1 MWSFARKKKV
11 EIDKRKGISKEYIE
25 FLLQEQRLREPKNWY
40 EKICKFSE
48 TLKIKPTKSMEEKL
62 KLDIAFSSLNVSPTG
77 VVSASVLVSLLA
89 FLAVIP
95 SIFLIKDISTSFFF
109 LLIPVALFWY
119 IYTYPS
125 FQASVTRIQAG
136 EEAIKIILY
145 MSIYLKLNPS
155 LEGAIN
161 FAVEHSKGPI
171 TEDIRK
177 AMWDLHVGKYKTVEE
192 ALGKYTQKWVWWNE
206 DFVRALSLIYGVLI
220 EPTEKGR
227 EEILRKALSFI
238 LDSTHNK
245 MKNYVEEVSSP
256 ITVLHVLG
264 LLLPAMGLLMFPMV
278 SIFLHQQ
285 ISTPQLIIAYVFI
298 LPLLNYFFIKRI
310 LQKRPGAFMVPDI
323 SKHPELPPEDYFEIK
338 LRNKRFWVPIFIL
351 SLLLGLVC
359 MSYGIFHFI
368 DLGFNLANPPPDVH
382 SRLGC
387 DRSFSPVKCI
397 LMNEARMTPKNLL
410 ATFSITAGFGVMM
423 ISYFYLR
430 SFQRIKIR
438 NEIKNIEEEFRLG
451 LFSLGNY
458 LSEGYPVEVSIQKT
472 LEEYEKLG
480 MQKRPSYSFF
490 KRLQYNIKTFG
501 MTFKRALF
509 DKKEGLLRFYP
520 SVLIEDIMRIL
531 ADASEKSAILLG
543 TIAKTIASYLENV
556 YTIEARIKELLAETR
571 SALRLQASFIIP
583 MVTGIISSLAIF
595 ILEMLRILA
604 EKLSQIEKMLGAS
617 LIQGIGQGAKS
628 FLDILVGGF
637 ENVMPMTVLQ
647 AAIGI
652 YTVEAVALFT
662 YLLSGIESGFDRT
675 ARDWE
680 ISQNLIK
687 AILVYGAV
695 SVMSLIVFWG
705 IRGVVEAA

>member
-1 MWSFARKKKV
+1 MAIFPSKQKNKL
-11 EIDKRKGISKEYIE
+11 ERKGISKEYIE
-25 FLLQEQRLREPKNWY
+25 FLLQEQRLREPKSWY
-40 EKICKFSE
+40 EKLCKFSE
-48 TLKIKPTKSMEEKL
+48 SLRIRPPKSMEEKL

-77 VVSASVLVSLLA
+77 VISASILAFLLT

-95 SIFLIKDISTSFFF
+95 SFFLTKDLSTAAFF
-109 LLIPVALFWY
+109 LLIPAALFWY
-119 IYTYPS
+119 LYTYPS

-155 LEGAIN
+155 LEGAVN
-161 FAVEHSKGPI
+161 FAIEHSKGPI
-171 TEDIRK
+171 TEDIKK
-177 AMWDLHVGKYKTVEE
+177 AMWDLHTGKYKTVEE
-192 ALGKYTQKWVWWNE
+192 ALGQYTQKWVWWNE

-227 EEILRKALSFI
+227 EEILRKALNFI

-245 MKNYVEEVSSP
+245 MKSYVEEVSSP
-256 ITVLHVLG
+256 IMLLHVMG

-285 ISTPQLIIAYVFI
+285 ISTPQLILGYVFL
-298 LPLLNYFFIKRI
+298 LPLANYFFIQRI
-310 LQKRPGAFMVPDI
+310 LQKRPGALMVPDI
-323 SKHPELPPEDYFEIK
+323 SKHPELPPENYFEIK
-338 LRNKRFWVPIFIL
+338 LGSKKVWIPIFIL
-351 SLLLGLVC
+351 SLLLGLIT
-359 MSYGIFHFI
+359 MTYGIFHFI
-368 DLGFNLANPPPDVH
+368 DLSINLASPPPDIH
-382 SRLGC
+382 SKLDC
-387 DRSFSPVKCI
+387 DRSVSPVKCI
-397 LMNEARMTPKNLL
+397 LMNEAKMTPTNLL
-410 ATFSITAGFGVMM
+410 ATFSITAGFGVMA

-458 LSEGYPVEVSIQKT
+458 LSEGYPIEVGMQKT

-490 KRLQYNIKTFG
+490 KRLYYNMKSFG

-509 DKKEGLLRFYP
+509 DKREGLLRFYP

-531 ADASEKSAILLG
+531 TDASEKSAVLLG

-556 YTIEARIKELLAETR
+556 YAIEARIKELLAETR

-604 EKLSQIEKMLGAS
+604 EKLSQIEKMLGSS
-617 LIQGIGQGAKS
+617 LIQGAGQGAKS

-637 ENVMPMTVLQ
+637 ENIMPMTALQ

-662 YLLSGIESGFDRT
+662 LLLSGIENGFDKT

-680 ISQNLIK
+680 ISQSLIK
-687 AILVYGAV
+687 AILVYGVV
-695 SVMSLIVFWG
+695 SIMSLIAFWG
-705 IRGVVEAA
+705 IRGAVEAT